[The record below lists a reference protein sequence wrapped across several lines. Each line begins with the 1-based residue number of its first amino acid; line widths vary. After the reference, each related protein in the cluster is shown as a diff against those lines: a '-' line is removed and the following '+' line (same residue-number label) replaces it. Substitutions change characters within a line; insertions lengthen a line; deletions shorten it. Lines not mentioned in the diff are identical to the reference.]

1 VVSGSTKNGKGL
13 SSAPVRPTR
22 LLPVPL
28 FLAAAL
34 LVLGCSEKVQT
45 VVGNER
51 LIRGPDGLGTT
62 SSSTPGPDR
71 DTYAAPDS
79 ANRDRS
85 LLVGNYASIQFQSK
99 SYFAAPSA
107 WTLPDTNLTGFTV
120 DSVFFQLD
128 QAPLRIPPVSGVLQ
142 LNETASSWDTTTVTW
157 PGPANGAF
165 LGSATFDFIGPLRI
179 SLGAGAFTLIK
190 QWAIDPSS
198 LAGLVLTGPTLSLG
212 TGFRNHTGTVQVR
225 YRYQSGAAPESAYAV
240 THLFRDF
247 YLNSPVT
254 PAPTGGDTELMLGGG
269 YQAAVAI
276 KVPVPASTPGFS
288 LNEARLVFS
297 VASTFPAVDGTTF
310 NPGSGAVGDTARV
323 SVTIDCF
330 RITEDWTESTT
341 DITAFKHDA
350 LPVSFVID
358 QAPAAGDS
366 LSIPLP
372 AFLVRAWS
380 ADSTTNKG
388 VLLEVR
394 SANVKPG
401 MFLGS
406 RESASPP
413 VLRLAYTSPPPYRF

>member
-1 VVSGSTKNGKGL
+1 
-13 SSAPVRPTR
+13 VRPTR
-22 LLPVPL
+22 LLPVSL
-28 FLAAAL
+28 FLAALA

-62 SSSTPGPDR
+62 STSSPGPDK

-85 LLVGNYASIQFQSK
+85 LLVGNYAPIQYQSK
-99 SYFAAPSA
+99 TYFSAPLA

-128 QAPLRIPPVSGVLQ
+128 QAQLRVTPISGTLQ
-142 LNETASSWDTTTVTW
+142 LNETVSDWDTTTVTW
-157 PGPANGAF
+157 PGPANGTF
-165 LGSATFDFIGPLRI
+165 LGSASFDFIGPLRI
-179 SLGAGAFTLIK
+179 SMGTSAFARIK

-198 LAGLVLTGPTLSLG
+198 LPGLVLTGPTLSLAG
-212 TGFRNHTGTVQVR
+212 GFRNHTGTVRVK
-225 YRYQSGAAPESAYAV
+225 YHYLSGSAPESAYAV

-254 PAPTGGDTELMLGGG
+254 PAPTGSDAQLMLGGG

-276 KVPVPASTPGFS
+276 KVPIPASTPGFS
-288 LNEARLVFS
+288 LDEARIVFY

-310 NPGSGAVGDTARV
+310 NPGTGQVGDTTRV
-323 SVTIDCF
+323 SVTVDCF
-330 RITEDWTESTT
+330 RITKDWTESTT
-341 DITAFKHDA
+341 DITAFEHDA
-350 LPVSFVID
+350 LALSFVID
-358 QAPAAGDS
+358 QAPVAGDS

-372 AFLVRAWS
+372 SFIVRAWS

-401 MFLGS
+401 MYLGS
-406 RESASPP
+406 RESANPP